1 MLVKSSEK
9 VQSLEPANTAKSSG
23 VVTSPKDSANNLWK
37 NKIVAKQ
44 EQVQVLTHWSIRGTL
59 SQELAKAEQSEATI
73 RSLYAGLERLAKQLN
88 TQAANSKPQA
98 MQQQS
103 ISSQITSL
111 QNTTNKKGSG
121 LDSQLMLTDPTR
133 PITRKLNANID
144 LISTRPHEE
153 NIHLM
158 MGRSGKSLN
167 LTLPANQDERANFNA
182 VQSAFSQHQISVEL
196 SRENRLLFS
205 AQKENSGP
213 LLEPWIM
220 SGQGVRVA
228 AGNPISLQLSEISNP
243 LNELADV
250 ANKNASVQEH
260 RDQIQAAQRH
270 LKANLIKVQ
279 AKRQQLLA
287 QLQQLDTASSLG
299 NSEQLTTVSSNA
311 KQQMM
316 SSGAN
321 SVSVIMA
328 QANVTRNMVQYS
340 LN

>member
-23 VVTSPKDSANNLWK
+23 VVTSPKDST
-37 NKIVAKQ
+37 NKLSINKLVAKQ

-59 SQELAKAEQSEATI
+59 SQELAKVEQSEATI

-98 MQQQS
+98 MQQRS
-103 ISSQITSL
+103 ISSQVASL
-111 QNTTNKKGSG
+111 QSSANKKGSG

-144 LISTRPHEE
+144 LISRRPHEE

-167 LTLPANQDERANFNA
+167 LTLPANQDERANLNT

-228 AGNPISLQLSEISNP
+228 AGNPISLQLNEISNP
-243 LNELADV
+243 LNELADI
-250 ANKNASVQEH
+250 ASKNASIKEH
-260 RDQIQAAQRH
+260 RDQIQTAQRD
-270 LKANLIKVQ
+270 LKANLAQVQ
-279 AKRQQLLA
+279 AKRQQLLI
-287 QLQQLDTASSLG
+287 QLQQLDTASSLNNG
-299 NSEQLTTVSSNA
+299 EKLTSISNDA

-321 SVSVIMA
+321 NVSVIMA
-328 QANVTRNMVQYS
+328 QANVTRSMVRYS

>member
-9 VQSLEPANTAKSSG
+9 VQSLEPANTAKSNG
-23 VVTSPKDSANNLWK
+23 VVTSPKDTAANLWK
-37 NKIVAKQ
+37 NKVVAKQ

-59 SQELAKAEQSEATI
+59 SQELAKVEQSEATI
-73 RSLYAGLERLAKQLN
+73 RNLYTGLERLAQQLN

-98 MQQQS
+98 MQQRS
-103 ISSQITSL
+103 INSQITNL
-111 QNTTNKKGSG
+111 QSTATKKGSG
-121 LDSQLMLTDPTR
+121 LDSQLRIADSTR
-133 PITRKLNANID
+133 PITRQLNANID
-144 LISTRPHEE
+144 LISSRPHEE

-167 LTLPANQDERANFNA
+167 LTLPANQDERSNFNA
-182 VQSAFSQHQISVEL
+182 IQSAFSQHQISVEL

-205 AQKENSGP
+205 AQKDNAGP

-228 AGNPISLQLSEISNP
+228 AGNPISLQLNEMSNP
-243 LNELADV
+243 LNELADI
-250 ANKNASVQEH
+250 ASKNESIQAH

-287 QLQQLDTASSLG
+287 QLQQLDTASSLD
-299 NSEQLTTVSSNA
+299 NSEQLTTVSTNA

-316 SSGAN
+316 SAGAN

>member
-9 VQSLEPANTAKSSG
+9 VQSLEPANTAKSNG
-23 VVTSPKDSANNLWK
+23 VVTSSKDTAANLWK
-37 NKIVAKQ
+37 NKVVAKQ

-59 SQELAKAEQSEATI
+59 SQELAKVEQSEATI
-73 RSLYAGLERLAKQLN
+73 RSLYTGLERLAKQLN

-98 MQQQS
+98 MQQRS
-103 ISSQITSL
+103 INSQITNL
-111 QNTTNKKGSG
+111 QSTATKKGSG
-121 LDSQLMLTDPTR
+121 LDSQLRIADSTR
-133 PITRKLNANID
+133 PITRQLNANID
-144 LISTRPHEE
+144 LISSRPHEE

-167 LTLPANQDERANFNA
+167 LTLPANQDERSNFNA
-182 VQSAFSQHQISVEL
+182 IQSAFSQHQISVEL

-205 AQKENSGP
+205 AQKDNAGP

-228 AGNPISLQLSEISNP
+228 AGNPISLQLNEMSNP

-250 ANKNASVQEH
+250 ASKNESIQAH
-260 RDQIQAAQRH
+260 REQIQAAQRS
-270 LKANLIKVQ
+270 LKTNLMKVQ

-316 SSGAN
+316 SAGAN